1 MSTGRNTVNNRGGK
15 SNNHILF
22 RSSNPALSSKTFD
35 DIPQSTGNVMTIDGT
50 VNKIALSLFILL
62 AFGYMTFRLE
72 ITGLIFLGFIGGF
85 IVAIITMFKK
95 SWSPV
100 TTPVYAALEGL
111 ALGGISFVFNSMY
124 EGIVFQAVFLTLAIL
139 FSLLFA
145 YKTKLIKP
153 TENFK
158 LGVVAATGGIF
169 VVYMVGFIMSFFGS
183 GLPVL
188 DIGNSSFM
196 SIGFS
201 LLVVIIASLN
211 LVLDFDFIE
220 QGAEQGAPKYME
232 WYAAFGL
239 MITLVW
245 LYIEILH
252 LLAKLRGR

>member
-15 SNNHILF
+15 SNNHMLF

-35 DIPQSTGNVMTIDGT
+35 DISQSTGNVMTIDGT

-62 AFGYMTFRLE
+62 AFGYMTFRME
-72 ITGLIFLGFIGGF
+72 MTGLIFIGFICGF

-139 FSLLFA
+139 FTLLFA